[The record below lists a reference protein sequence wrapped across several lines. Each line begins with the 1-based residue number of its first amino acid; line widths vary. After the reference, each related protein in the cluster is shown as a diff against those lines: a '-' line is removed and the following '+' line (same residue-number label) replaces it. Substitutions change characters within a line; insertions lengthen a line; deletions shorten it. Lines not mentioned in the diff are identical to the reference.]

1 MGAMINKIKLKVEIC
16 SPTVVVVTGR
26 IHLERRAALCIK
38 IKIKIKFQR
47 HKAFSIISIPA
58 GAFRSHLAA
67 KRCEKEAELA

>member
-38 IKIKIKFQR
+38 IKIKFQS